1 MSHFN
6 NLVYNIGEIYL
17 AISSVSTVISLVCS
31 LIKKLTENK
40 RPITVVCWR
49 IISIVFCVVSFCL
62 IGYKSQLVQIPD
74 VTGLTYAEA
83 CKEIEALNLT
93 VEASEDSSNVLLKV
107 SFQEPR
113 GNTFALKRTK
123 IHLSFEQEVS
133 TTTTEES
140 TTEPTTRPKIE
151 EVYDEDGILLNG
163 AIGVCFAGENIED
176 NEIRFVQYDFS
187 QNRFIAFTTDLIPSN
202 YCKVHIHFLN
212 HETQT
217 MFNCSIERWYS
228 LFVIGNESFYS
239 NQEGYVQVKLAP
251 LIFMADKNDYIVYC
265 QPGYYQFNLRFLDE
279 NYISNTYYI
288 SQSDEMTIEFYK
300 KDFE

>member
-1 MSHFN
+1 M
-6 NLVYNIGEIYL
+6 
-17 AISSVSTVISLVCS
+17 
-31 LIKKLTENK
+31 LINKKLTENK

-62 IGYKSQLVQIPD
+62 FGYKSQLVQIPD

-163 AIGVCFAGENIED
+163 PIGVCFAGENIED
-176 NEIRFVQYDFS
+176 NEIQFVQYDFS
-187 QNRFIAFTTDLIPSN
+187 QNRFMYFTTDLVPSN

-217 MFNCSIERWYS
+217 TFNFSFERWCS
-228 LFVIGNESFYS
+228 LLVISNESFYS

-251 LIFMADKNDYIVYC
+251 LIPMVDKNDYIIYC
-265 QPGYYQFNLRFLDE
+265 QPGYYQFNLWFSDE

-288 SQSDEMTIEFYK
+288 YQSDEMTIEFYK